1 MQQPLS
7 SLPHIRFSV
16 DKFYDRNSRNTQ
28 EKGRPLGGGQTGN
41 SGKALLGPLLQQEG
55 MRTSNTFPWLLAP

>member
-28 EKGRPLGGGQTGN
+28 EKGRPLGGSSETPRVGRVG
-41 SGKALLGPLLQQEG
+41 ALTLTLCVH
-55 MRTSNTFPWLLAP
+55 